1 MDIVNNH
8 EKSRSMIIH
17 PVPLEIIMKVI
28 NSGQQTSACK
38 VAELSNM
45 RAVEEDVWPKE
56 MIFLVFPPLS
66 MKLHSELFESALEFS
81 IQRHE
86 LLIFINLD
94 FVGVVHGFQA
104 GIHCMHFINVLRIAE
119 ITA

>member
-38 VAELSNM
+38 VAELLNM
-45 RAVEEDVWPKE
+45 RVVEEDVWPKE

-66 MKLHSELFESALEFS
+66 VKLHSELFESVLVFS
-81 IQRHE
+81 IQRCE
-86 LLIFINLD
+86 LSIFFNLD
-94 FVGVVHGFQA
+94 FVGVVHGFWA
-104 GIHCMHFINVLRIAE
+104 GTRCMHFLSVLR
-119 ITA
+119 